1 MAIIYIKFKR
11 EKHGVRVS
19 AKEINKRKQNFSS
32 RRKDK
37 RKIQNLEREK
47 KKKREKIKDRL
58 NPVMKLKEK
67 I

>member
-1 MAIIYIKFKR
+1 MAIIHTNFKR
-11 EKHGVRVS
+11 EKQGVRES

-32 RRKDK
+32 KRKDE

-47 KKKREKIKDRL
+47 KRKGEKIKDGP